1 VLSEHRDRASLPGLE
16 LTDDL
21 VARFTAGLEGVP
33 FTELV
38 GLKVVT
44 LQNDAVHMRLGFRPE
59 IGRGHGIL
67 HGGAIFTL
75 LDVTAGA
82 MCAIAHGSLTDGVT
96 YVTVQASAQ
105 FLGVARHEDLDCV
118 ARPVKIGKSTIFI
131 DAEIHAGERA
141 VARGSFVFQTARP
154 ASATPTP

>member
-1 VLSEHRDRASLPGLE
+1 ME
-16 LTDDL
+16 LTDEL
-21 VARFTAGLEGVP
+21 IARFAQGLEAVP
-33 FTELV
+33 FTRLV
-38 GLKVVT
+38 GLTVVS
-44 LQNDAVHMRLGFRPE
+44 LKNDAVHMRLAFRPE

-82 MCAIAHGSLTDGVT
+82 MCAIAHGELTAGVT

-118 ARPVKIGKSTIFI
+118 ARPVKVGKSTIFI
-131 DAEIHAGERA
+131 DAEISAGERA
-141 VARGSFVFQTARP
+141 IARGSFVFQTARP
-154 ASATPTP
+154 SP